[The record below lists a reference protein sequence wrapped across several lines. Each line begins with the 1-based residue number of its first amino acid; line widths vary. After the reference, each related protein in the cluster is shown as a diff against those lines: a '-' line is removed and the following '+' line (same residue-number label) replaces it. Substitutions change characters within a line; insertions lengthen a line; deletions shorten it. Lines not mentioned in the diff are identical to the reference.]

1 MKLKSI
7 YIKPTRKKCSISD
20 FKVFEI
26 YDQDLKRID
35 TGDMDVIDIW
45 INNCKWGCIS
55 MEVLNGMTHIWS
67 NYGLEVEILSNTFI
81 INFKEKMI

>member
-1 MKLKSI
+1 MKLQSI

-35 TGDMDVIDIW
+35 TGDMDVIDIR
-45 INNCKWGCIS
+45 IKNCKFDYVS
-55 MEVLNGMTHIWS
+55 MEVLI
-67 NYGLEVEILSNTFI
+67 NTFI
-81 INFKEKMI
+81 IKVGE

>member
-7 YIKPTRKKCSISD
+7 YIKPTRKKCSISH

-45 INNCKWGCIS
+45 IEKCNWGCIS

-67 NYGLEVEILSNTFI
+67 DSELEVEILSNTLF
-81 INFKEKMI
+81 INFKEHL

>member
-1 MKLKSI
+1 MKLQSI

-35 TGDMDVIDIW
+35 SGDMDVIDIW
-45 INNCKWGCIS
+45 ISCKFGCIS

-67 NYGLEVEILSNTFI
+67 NSGLEVEILSNTFI
-81 INFKEKMI
+81 INFKD